1 MNHKFEK
8 DFLASKNSWKE
19 NELVF
24 NYSYI
29 GDKAGMC
36 FHPNKLGETFVDL
49 SVLKDPSFFIL
60 PPPPPP
66 PPGSPSPD
74 LSSTYL
80 KVHGLRSYGLFM
92 LE

>member
-1 MNHKFEK
+1 MTRVIVVKGNFNELRVWKRFFGIK
-8 DFLASKNSWKE
+8 KKSSKE

-60 PPPPPP
+60 PPPPPW
-66 PPGSPSPD
+66 D
-74 LSSTYL
+74 
-80 KVHGLRSYGLFM
+80 V
-92 LE
+92 